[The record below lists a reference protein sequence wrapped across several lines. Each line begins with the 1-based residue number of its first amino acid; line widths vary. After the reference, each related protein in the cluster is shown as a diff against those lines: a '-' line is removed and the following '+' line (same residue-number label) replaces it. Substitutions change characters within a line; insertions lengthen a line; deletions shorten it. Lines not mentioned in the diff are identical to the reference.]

1 MSDIGSGE
9 VDVALTV
16 RTRGRPLHDRHVE
29 NHPAGRVEKG
39 IGRTPPHPATVAVRV
54 PSGTGMVSSSWALC
68 PGHVSR
74 IRQGA
79 SEVQADQLRD
89 EEVPLVNYPSAPI
102 TGCTPELFRAMKR
115 LGGRPSPGRRLSPD
129 PLR

>member
-1 MSDIGSGE
+1 LRSRSGRA
-9 VDVALTV
+9 VVPSTTDTL
-16 RTRGRPLHDRHVE
+16 RTT
-29 NHPAGRVEKG
+29 PAGRVEKG

-54 PSGTGMVSSSWALC
+54 PSGTGMVPSSWALC

-89 EEVPLVNYPSAPI
+89 EEVSLVNYPSTPI
-102 TGCTPELFRAMKR
+102 TGPTP
-115 LGGRPSPGRRLSPD
+115 
-129 PLR
+129 